1 MAGGEREAPMSAM
14 ITVDEALARVL
25 ASADAPLEE
34 EKIILDG
41 AYGRVLTRD
50 IRALRI
56 QPPFANSAMDGYA
69 LRAADTAAAPST
81 LTVIGE
87 SAAGHAFSGALG
99 PGQAV
104 RIFTGAPIPE
114 GADAIVIQ
122 EDVRREGDR
131 ISLAAAARAGEN
143 LREAGMDF
151 RAGETLIAAGRRLT
165 PRDVALA
172 AAANHTHLPVRRRA
186 RVAILAT
193 GDELVPPGGTLGPAQ
208 IIASNNYAVAGV
220 VEATGAIAIDLG
232 IAVDELGALKDAVRR
247 AREAGA
253 DVLVTL
259 GGASVGDYDLVQ
271 HALVAEGM
279 ELGFWRIAMRP
290 GKPLMHGRLGA
301 MRILGLP
308 GNPTSSTVCAV
319 LFLRPL
325 IRALHGEPDPGADLS
340 QAGRLA
346 VDLPANGPRQ
356 DYMRASLV
364 RGPDGILV
372 ATPAANQDSSLVKT
386 MARAD
391 GLVVRPV
398 RAEPAKAGD
407 ACRVIP
413 FHGLG
418 V

>member
-1 MAGGEREAPMSAM
+1 MSGM
-14 ITVDEALARVL
+14 ITVEEALARVL
-25 ASADAPLEE
+25 ASAETSLQE
-34 EKIILDG
+34 EKVALKV
-41 AYGRVLTRD
+41 AYGRVLARD
-50 IRALRI
+50 IKALRT

-69 LRAADTAAAPST
+69 LRAADTALAPST

-87 SAAGHAFSGALG
+87 SAAGRAFAGALV

-104 RIFTGAPIPE
+104 RIFTGAPMPE
-114 GADAIVIQ
+114 GADAIVMQ
-122 EDVRREGDR
+122 EDARRDGGTIR
-131 ISLAAAARAGEN
+131 LAAAVAVGEN
-143 LREAGMDF
+143 LREEGLDF
-151 RAGETLIAAGRRLT
+151 RAGEALISAGRRLS

-172 AAANHTHLPVRRRA
+172 AAANHAHLPVRRRA

-193 GDELVPPGGTLGPAQ
+193 GDELVEPGAALGPAQ
-208 IIASNNYAVAGV
+208 IIASNNYAVAGII
-220 VEATGAIAIDLG
+220 EATGAIAIDLG
-232 IAVDELGALKDAVRR
+232 IAVDELGALKNGVSR
-247 AREAGA
+247 ARDVGA

-271 HALVAEGM
+271 QALVAEGM

-325 IRALHGEPDPGADLS
+325 LRALHGESEPGADPS
-340 QAGRLA
+340 HGARLA
-346 VDLPANGPRQ
+346 AHLPKNGQRQ
-356 DYMRASLV
+356 DYMRASL
-364 RGPDGILV
+364 RCGEDGVLV

-391 GLVVRPV
+391 GLIVRAPH
-398 RAEPAKAGD
+398 AEPAKAGD